1 MGLIWMIPV
10 GRSRSLVTRLL
21 ERSTGT
27 GANRSNE
34 RWGLEIR
41 PFPLHIYRNVQYST
55 FNRVERVERLTM
67 LPSER
72 VEPG

>member
-41 PFPLHIYRNVQYST
+41 PFLMSRFSVGTAMLVILTGGEFLSEGGST
-55 FNRVERVERLTM
+55 
-67 LPSER
+67 
-72 VEPG
+72 

>member
-21 ERSTGT
+21 EWSTGT
-27 GANRSNE
+27 GANRLNE

-41 PFPLHIYRNVQYST
+41 PFPLHILLKDENQQET
-55 FNRVERVERLTM
+55 GT
-67 LPSER
+67 
-72 VEPG
+72 